1 MPKSRSVVGSGTLSP
16 VKLNVTA
23 LAEVPM
29 NPSTIAATVRSLFI
43 KNTLS
48 ATTKKQS

>member
-1 MPKSRSVVGSGTLSP
+1 MVGPEMLAP

-23 LAEVPM
+23 LAELPM
-29 NPSTIAATVRSLFI
+29 NPSTIAATVRFLFI